1 MPRAAS
7 GGRSRVVRREAHAK
21 VNVFLRV
28 LGRRPDGYHELQSL
42 VLPISLADRIRV
54 RAASTL
60 RVDVRGPEHL
70 TAQVP
75 AGGMNLA
82 LIAALALAEDCG
94 APRGAEVTIEKRIP
108 VAAGLGGGSADAA
121 ATLHALNELWGCGL
135 DLPAL
140 LAVGER
146 VGSDVPALLAGAPVL
161 VEGRGERVRPATVA
175 RLWWAVVPLG
185 FPTRS
190 PDAYRWWDEDGGVP
204 GPDPGPVVEAA
215 AAGDADALGP
225 LLFNDLEPPVAR
237 RHPEVAR
244 ARERL
249 LAAGALGAVM
259 SGSGPTVLGLA
270 RDGAHARRLA
280 AALPGGIVASG
291 PPGPGRRVPSS
302 VRSGVV

>member
-1 MPRAAS
+1 GRRGGRGAAGRRTAS
-7 GGRSRVVRREAHAK
+7 GAGRRAVRRDAHAK

-42 VLPISLADRIRV
+42 VLPISLADRITV
-54 RAASTL
+54 RPARAL
-60 RVDVRGPEHL
+60 RVDVRGPEGL

-82 LIAALALAEDCG
+82 LIAALALAEDC
-94 APRGAEVTIEKRIP
+94 AAAAGAEVTIEKRIP

-135 DLPAL
+135 DLPEL

-146 VGSDVPALLAGAPVL
+146 VGSDVPALLAGGPVL
-161 VEGRGERVRPATVA
+161 VGGRGERVRPAAVP

-190 PDAYRWWDEDGGVP
+190 PDAYRWWDEDGGTP
-204 GPDPGPVVEAA
+204 GPDPGPVIEAA
-215 AAGDADALGP
+215 AAGDPEALGP
-225 LLFNDLEPPVAR
+225 LLFNDLEAPVAR
-237 RHPEVAR
+237 RHPEVGA

-249 LAAGALGAVM
+249 LALGACGAVM

-270 RDGAHARRLA
+270 RDEAHARALA
-280 AALPGGIVASG
+280 AAFAGGIVASG
-291 PPGPGRRVPSS
+291 PPS
-302 VRSGVV
+302 